1 MKTALEGTVEYFG
14 HSYSP
19 GNLCLLIFLVVY
31 TFYFL
36 YFLINGRLH
45 QKPKNLHWHVAV
57 NEAEGKVRSKN
68 TVAIVH
74 YRTANES
81 YLLQV
86 SAFDVLKIYISVLG
100 PFGVCNRNLVDF
112 RGLC

>member
-31 TFYFL
+31 AFYFL

-45 QKPKNLHWHVAV
+45 QKKNPPPKNLHWHVAV
-57 NEAEGKVRSKN
+57 NEAEGRVRSKN

-86 SAFDVLKIYISVLG
+86 SALM
-100 PFGVCNRNLVDF
+100 R
-112 RGLC
+112 